1 LKSKYS
7 INSIIRFILGIL
19 VIILS
24 ISILI
29 GNSNA
34 KVIMIS
40 MLICLGIFQ
49 IFNGI
54 HFYKQNKKSD
64 GVLLILSSIFIF
76 AVILKIAIF

>member
-1 LKSKYS
+1 MKSKYS